1 MTVIDAW
8 PIVFCSRCGSACMTC
23 GTPTPRWPVEL
34 APAVGRQPVRPVR
47 RFGPSLCPDL
57 LGILPETSL
66 GDR

>member
-23 GTPTPRWPVEL
+23 GTPILGGSSSGAGGGTT
-34 APAVGRQPVRPVR
+34 VRPTS
-47 RFGPSLCPDL
+47 PQIWHCLLPDL

-66 GDR
+66 HDR